1 MNDPLHQFMMSDLSI
16 KDFKLNIVNNS
27 LEYSAGA
34 SKFIKAKKTNFN
46 PSQGNKVPFSLHNIN
61 DRATP

>member
-34 SKFIKAKKTNFN
+34 NKFIKAKKTILN
-46 PSQGNKVPFSLHNIN
+46 PI
-61 DRATP
+61 